1 MKVWNTAD
9 NKYVI
14 LLNSFELNWIDLNL
28 SNNLENVFTNVIY
41 VCKRQIIVISSS

>member
-28 SNNLENVFTNVIY
+28 FNNLENVFTNVIY
-41 VCKRQIIVISSS
+41 VSKRQIIVISSS